1 MYNESMVVNLSF
13 FKSSYDVKKNSA
25 FIILPFSEVWSADVT
40 KGIRDTCKK
49 CGFSAKRAD
58 DIFDTKRSVID
69 DIWKGLCEAEIVIV
83 DVTKQNANVFY
94 ELGLAHA
101 LGKDIIL
108 LRQQEGDE
116 VPFDIRG
123 RRYLQYGTLPTEF
136 SKFKKDLTKAL
147 NDFKKSQK

>member
-1 MYNESMVVNLSF
+1 MRKESMIVNLTF
-13 FKSSYDVKKNSA
+13 FQTTYDVKKNYA
-25 FIILPFSEVWSADVT
+25 FIIIPFSETWSNDVT
-40 KGIRDTCKK
+40 KGVKAVCRK
-49 CGFSAKRAD
+49 CGFYAKRAD
-58 DIFDTKRSVID
+58 DIFDTKRTVID

-108 LRQQEGDE
+108 LRQQNGDE

-123 RRYLQYGTLPTEF
+123 RRYLQYGTLPTAF
-136 SKFKKDLTKAL
+136 TKFKRDLSDIL
-147 NDFKKSQK
+147 EEFKKNEK